1 MTLAVKTFLPCLP
14 CTLAHSA
21 NWQIYLLF
29 RSLCGAFAAFA
40 HIFISLETGPLLGR
54 EKRKK
59 TPSEARESEGEEKG
73 VPFSTTDTTISLP
86 SARDF

>member
-1 MTLAVKTFLPCLP
+1 MSCLP

-21 NWQIYLLF
+21 NLQIYLLF

-40 HIFISLETGPLLGR
+40 HIFISLETGPLVGKNEENR
-54 EKRKK
+54 RAQRVK
-59 TPSEARESEGEEKG
+59 ARERGKG
-73 VPFSTTDTTISLP
+73 VPFPTTDTTISLP